1 MERPWKQIFRGQHPT
16 APSRLFQW
24 FHARQSL
31 FLFQSTIC
39 LLLPQNFFLLYL
51 LAPTPIE
58 SFSYIAWF
66 VSLQIYPTKT
76 VRPNQVAGLIKIRCE
91 QGLHELRQTSKA
103 GNRGPPKKC
112 HVDDDL
118 KGVNRIRDEKDWNG
132 THIYVYIYIDYIN
145 IDYIYIYIDYIFID
159 YKYILIIYLL
169 IIYNILLYCNHIIHV
184 LDFI

>member
-1 MERPWKQIFRGQHPT
+1 MV
-16 APSRLFQW
+16 SRQAKFVSFSINNLF
-24 FHARQSL
+24 AAASKL
-31 FLFQSTIC
+31 
-39 LLLPQNFFLLYL
+39 FLLYL